1 VTPARPGG
9 LVTPLAPAR
18 PGYDEVVLTAPDG
31 AALCNSRGCAEAGK
45 SP

>member
-1 VTPARPGG
+1 MTPARPGG